1 MNVCRAVD
9 FDEGEI
15 LVGLTAGLI
24 LAGVAHQ
31 VGEDG
36 HVVRDFSADGDR
48 DGFAASMMDIGGQA
62 CTISEG
68 EDAKKDE
75 KVTKGHL
82 VSFLHSL
89 IYSYK
94 HVFILFSQF
103 EIKNFFDSLL
113 FRFLSLSHTLD
124 RPAWP
129 HPTLTTGISVTKCL
143 TKLVNFK
150 QKKLPKTF
158 RGMKMLV

>member
-1 MNVCRAVD
+1 MNVGRAVD

-15 LVGLTAGLI
+15 LVGLAAGLI

-36 HVVRDFSADGDR
+36 HVVGDFSADGDG
-48 DGFAASMMDIGGQA
+48 DGFAASMVDIGGQA

-82 VSFLHSL
+82 VF
-89 IYSYK
+89 
-94 HVFILFSQF
+94 VFAITNLQLQPCLKQFLFSNTV
-103 EIKNFFDSLL
+103 ITS
-113 FRFLSLSHTLD
+113 
-124 RPAWP
+124 
-129 HPTLTTGISVTKCL
+129 
-143 TKLVNFK
+143 
-150 QKKLPKTF
+150 
-158 RGMKMLV
+158 